1 MFISLLYVSAFLFFL
16 ADRKIRHSSLAGI
29 AVTLLASMVFSW
41 RTLFGGY
48 KILYFARQFLPDID
62 KYDKNLL
69 CLIFAV
75 FVALIFTLVLMALA
89 KMWSRDLF
97 RIPRDESKSKRTAK
111 QLFMTASLI
120 PGLVAVWLS
129 VYKAVLYAIDSKRGS
144 PYILELF
151 DNIGIHFL
159 FIKPDWYD
167 SQRAIRDLIRA
178 FNTIYVALLL
188 ALSVLCIILINKKK
202 FKFKDLTSSQDERI
216 SVLPAAA
223 ISISLAGIITFLTI
237 AQRGYIYW
245 SSHFRFITTYRPI
258 YFSLIYGSYNEVTGQ
273 FADTGRFAFCMFVL
287 GIMAAGI
294 LALLISMIYMAAGKK
309 IRQKLFSF
317 IFSIALII
325 ISSGC
330 IYLMLTEI
338 VKFHSIGR

>member
-1 MFISLLYVSAFLFFL
+1 MFITLLYVSAFLFFL
-16 ADRKIRHSSLAGI
+16 ADRKARHSSLAGI
-29 AVTLLASMVFSW
+29 AVTVLASIVFSW
-41 RTLFGGY
+41 RILFGGY
-48 KILYFARQFLPDID
+48 KILNYARQFLPDID
-62 KYDKNLL
+62 KYDKNAL

-111 QLFMTASLI
+111 HLFMAASLI
-120 PGLVAVWLS
+120 PGITAVWLS
-129 VYKAVLYAIDSKRGS
+129 VYKAVLYATGNKRGS
-144 PYILELF
+144 PYIIELF
-151 DNIGIHFL
+151 DNIGINFL
-159 FIKPDWYD
+159 FIKPEWYD
-167 SQRAIRDLIRA
+167 SQREIRDLIRT

-188 ALSVLCIILINKKK
+188 ALSILCIILINRKT
-202 FKFKDLTSSQDERI
+202 FKFKDLPSSTGERT

-245 SSHFRFITTYRPI
+245 SSNFRFFIPFVPI
-258 YFSLIYGSYNEVTGQ
+258 YSSFIYGTYDEVTGR
-273 FADTGRFAFCMFVL
+273 FTDTGRFVFCMIVL

-294 LALLISMIYMAAGKK
+294 LALLISTIYMAVRKK
-309 IRQKLFSF
+309 IRQQLFSF

-330 IYLMLTEI
+330 IFLMLTEI